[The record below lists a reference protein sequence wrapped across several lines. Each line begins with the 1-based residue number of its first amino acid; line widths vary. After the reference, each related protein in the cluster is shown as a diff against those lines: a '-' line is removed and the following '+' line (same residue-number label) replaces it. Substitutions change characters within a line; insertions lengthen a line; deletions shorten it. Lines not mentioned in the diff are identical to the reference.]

1 MNSVGSTLS
10 DWLARLETLSPREI
24 DLGLERVVAVLNELA
39 LELPASI
46 FHIAGT
52 NGKGSSVVM
61 LESLL
66 RQTDACVGS
75 YLSPHIIRFNERIR
89 VNGEDATDEQIIAA
103 FERIEAVR
111 ADIPLTYFEYGTL
124 AAMVVFADAGVDT
137 AILEVG
143 MGGRLDAVNAIE
155 PTAGLI
161 TNISL
166 DHCDWLGD
174 DIELIA
180 TEKAGIMRKNKPV
193 IFGARQVPKSIV
205 ECARSSGA
213 NLVLAGRDYDLSFDQ
228 DSWSWR
234 GSTCELADLKW
245 PSLRGEHQL
254 ENAAAVL
261 ALVEAAGVTKLLDRQ
276 IINKAL
282 TGLNLDGRMQV
293 IDLDRRWL
301 VDVAH
306 NPAAAIVLADALQ
319 ALPGTGKTIAIIA
332 MLDDK
337 DVEGVVA
344 ALQHQI
350 DNWIAVTADSARA
363 IRAGELARRVANSS
377 GTACLVA
384 ESLQQAIDH
393 ASTLATPD
401 DTILVTG
408 SFYLVGPVLTELYS
422 RDL

>member
-1 MNSVGSTLS
+1 MLS
-10 DWLARLETLSPREI
+10 DWLAQLETLSPREI
-24 DLGLERVVAVLNELA
+24 DLGLERVAAVFDELA
-39 LELPASI
+39 LEFPASI

-66 RQTDACVGS
+66 RQTDASVGS

-89 VNGEDATDEQIIAA
+89 LNGEEATDEQIVAA
-103 FERIEAVR
+103 FERIEAAR

-166 DHCDWLGD
+166 DHCDWLGED
-174 DIELIA
+174 VELIA
-180 TEKAGIMRKNKPV
+180 IEKAGIMRKDKPV
-193 IFGARQVPKSIV
+193 IFGARQAPKSIV

-213 NLVLAGRDYDLSFDQ
+213 KLVLAGHDYDFSFDR
-228 DSWSWR
+228 DGWSWR

-245 PSLRGEHQL
+245 PSLRGKHQL
-254 ENAAAVL
+254 QNAAAVL
-261 ALVEAAGVTKLLDRQ
+261 ALIEAVGLVELLDRRV
-276 IINKAL
+276 INKAL
-282 TGLNLDGRMQV
+282 TSLTLDGRMQV
-293 IDLDRRWL
+293 IDLDRHWL

-306 NPAAAIVLADALQ
+306 NPAAATVLADALQ
-319 ALPGTGKTIAIIA
+319 ALPGTGRTIAIIA

-344 ALQHQI
+344 ALQHQV
-350 DNWIAVTADSARA
+350 DHWIAVSADSARA
-363 IRAGELARRVANSS
+363 IGAGELARRVACVS

-384 ESLQQAIDH
+384 ESLRQAIDH
-393 ASTLATPD
+393 ASSLATPD

-422 RDL
+422 RE

>member
-1 MNSVGSTLS
+1 MNAVGLTLT
-10 DWLARLETLSPREI
+10 DWLQRLETLSPREI
-24 DLGLERVVAVLNELA
+24 DLGLERVVAVLERLA
-39 LELPASI
+39 LDLPTSI

-89 VNGEDATDEQIIAA
+89 VNGEDATDAQIVAA

-111 ADIPLTYFEYGTL
+111 AAVPLTYFEYGTL

-174 DIELIA
+174 DVEMIA
-180 TEKAGIMRKNKPV
+180 IEKAGIMRKDKPV
-193 IFGARQVPKSIV
+193 IFGAQQVPKSIV
-205 ECARSSGA
+205 DCAESVGA
-213 NLVLAGRDYDLSFDQ
+213 RLVLAGRDYELAFDQ

-234 GSTCELADLKW
+234 SPACELEGLDR
-245 PSLRGEHQL
+245 PVLRGEHQL

-261 ALVEAAGVTKLLDRQ
+261 ALIEAAGLVELLDRRV
-276 IINKAL
+276 INKAL
-282 TGLNLDGRMQV
+282 ASLRLDGRMQV
-293 IDLDRRWL
+293 IDLDRHWL

-306 NPAAAIVLADALQ
+306 NPAAATVLAGALQ
-319 ALPGTGKTIAIIA
+319 RMPGTGKTIAIIA

-337 DVEGVVA
+337 DVEGVVSS
-344 ALQHQI
+344 LQQEI
-350 DNWIAVTADSARA
+350 DGWIAVTADSARA
-363 IRAGELARRVANSS
+363 ISAGELARRIANATN
-377 GTACLVA
+377 TACLVA
-384 ESLQQAIDH
+384 ESLQHAIEH
-393 ASTLATPD
+393 AKTLATTD

-422 RDL
+422 RE

>member
-1 MNSVGSTLS
+1 MLS

-24 DLGLERVVAVLNELA
+24 DLGLERVAAVLDELA

-66 RQTDACVGS
+66 RQTDASVGS

-89 VNGEDATDEQIIAA
+89 LNGEEATDEQIVAA
-103 FERIEAVR
+103 FERIEAAR

-124 AAMVVFADAGVDT
+124 AAMVVFVDAGVDT

-166 DHCDWLGD
+166 DHCDWLGED
-174 DIELIA
+174 VELIA
-180 TEKAGIMRKNKPV
+180 IEKAGIMRKDKPV
-193 IFGARQVPKSIV
+193 IFGARQAPKSIV

-213 NLVLAGRDYDLSFDQ
+213 KLVLAGHDYDFSFDR
-228 DSWSWR
+228 DGWSWR

-254 ENAAAVL
+254 QNAAAVL
-261 ALVEAAGVTKLLDRQ
+261 ALIEAVGLVELLDRRV
-276 IINKAL
+276 INKAL
-282 TGLNLDGRMQV
+282 TRLTLDGRMQV
-293 IDLDRRWL
+293 IDLDRHWL

-306 NPAAAIVLADALQ
+306 NPAAATVLADVLQ
-319 ALPGTGKTIAIIA
+319 ALPGTGRTIAIIA

-344 ALQHQI
+344 ALQHQV
-350 DNWIAVTADSARA
+350 DHWIAVSADSARA
-363 IRAGELARRVANSS
+363 IGAGELARRVACVS

-384 ESLQQAIDH
+384 ESLRQAIDH
-393 ASTLATPD
+393 ASSLATPD

-422 RDL
+422 RE